1 MNSKKGLAESAL
13 ALLIIAIITIGF
25 LGIFVYNYSQRQTCV
40 QKVELCK
47 MSISFINTFKKTT
60 GHSLTGI
67 VPKLDCPICVPGSSA
82 EIKNKKDGETMREI
96 ADHLRWCWYKT
107 TGKYNSIGEDFG
119 KFYAISKTIAE
130 KDLNVCIVCSE
141 FKTETE
147 ISNSKL
153 QKYLVDTKIT
163 NSPGQGK
170 TYAQYLDMSLGIE
183 GVGANKILPTLKLV
197 DELIQGEY
205 IDFKQ
210 VQNTPSKLAEGWW
223 VTGIEKA
230 SVEQKR
236 LILEEI
242 SKAQRSSKSIQNILP
257 QKQFQVI
264 SYNWILEFEKRPFNQ
279 IFIVP
284 NDEVSELPCDIYHYQ
299 KE

>member
-1 MNSKKGLAESAL
+1 MKAKKGLAESAL
-13 ALLIIAIITIGF
+13 ALLIIALITIGF
-25 LGIFVYNYSQRQTCV
+25 LGIFVYDYSQRQTCV

-47 MSISFINTFKKTT
+47 MSISFLNTFKKAT
-60 GHSLTGI
+60 GHSLVAVT
-67 VPKLDCPICVPGSSA
+67 PKLDCPICVPDSSF
-82 EIKNKKDGETMREI
+82 EIKNKKEEQTLHEI

-107 TGKYNSIGEDFG
+107 TGKDNTIGEDFG

-141 FKTETE
+141 FKTNIE

-153 QKYLVDTKIT
+153 QKYLAETKIT
-163 NSPGQGK
+163 NTPGQGK
-170 TYAQYLDMSLGIE
+170 TYAQYLDMNLGIE
-183 GVGANKILPTLKLV
+183 GIGSNKILPTLKLV
-197 DELIQGEY
+197 DELIQNED

-223 VTGIEKA
+223 VTTIEKVSA
-230 SVEQKR
+230 EQKR
-236 LILEEI
+236 LILEEV
-242 SKAQRSSKSIQNILP
+242 SKAQRTSKSTQNILP